1 VLAKSFV
8 DVVPYQVYQA
18 AFLGKLEATYSNGT
32 SPYVIQDVNA
42 MDSCSNQIE
51 PTFIMELKGKTP
63 VN

>member
-8 DVVPYQVYQA
+8 DVVPYQAYQA
-18 AFLGKLEATYSNGT
+18 FLEKLVATYSNGT